1 MTETSPVHCWLI
13 HNGFISFKR
22 QIKGI
27 AQQLDVVSEKLILP
41 PNRFL
46 SFVPLSLQII
56 YYYFHFKKKVE
67 GVYPLIVIGTGRMII
82 PALLAIKWLNP
93 KNTFAIFVQ
102 KPALGKR
109 FFDLIIA
116 PEHDALRGKNV
127 LQSLGAINDF
137 NEQQFQTLTPSAE
150 SLVEKTSARPLTAF
164 YLGGKTK
171 KYDFN
176 EEDAKELL
184 AELAK
189 IINELSGSFIIVS
202 SRRTGSFMESLLKEH
217 FKAMTQVLVYTSEDA
232 YNPYMDVLSIADCF
246 FVTEDSVNLVSE
258 ACFTGKPV
266 YLLKLPNSQE
276 AGRKSQFVN
285 AMVENGRV
293 CYYQPPLKPNNYLPL
308 REAQRLGP
316 ELRQQVSEWLATIKN
331 K

>member
-1 MTETSPVHCWLI
+1 MTEISSVHCWLI
-13 HNGFISFKR
+13 HNGFISVKR

-27 AQQLDVVSEKLILP
+27 AQQLDVASEEILLP
-41 PNRFL
+41 PKRFL
-46 SFVPLSLQII
+46 SFVPLTWQLV
-56 YYYFHFKKKVE
+56 YYYFHFKKKVG

-82 PALLAIKWLNP
+82 PALLAIKCLNP

-109 FFDLIIA
+109 FFDLIVA
-116 PEHDALRGKNV
+116 PEHDALRGDNV

-137 NEQQFQTLTPSAE
+137 NEQQFQSLTPSAE
-150 SLVEKTSARPLTAF
+150 NLAGKISARPLTAF

-171 KYDFN
+171 KYNFN
-176 EEDAKELL
+176 EEDAKQLL

-189 IINELSGSFIIVS
+189 IISELAGSFIIVS

-217 FKAMTQVLVYTSEDA
+217 FKTMPQVLVYTSEDA

-266 YLLKLPNSQE
+266 YVLKLPNSRE
-276 AGRKSQFVN
+276 AGRKSRFVN
-285 AMVENGRV
+285 TMVENGRV

-316 ELRQQVSEWLATIKN
+316 ELRQRITEWLATINLK
-331 K
+331 